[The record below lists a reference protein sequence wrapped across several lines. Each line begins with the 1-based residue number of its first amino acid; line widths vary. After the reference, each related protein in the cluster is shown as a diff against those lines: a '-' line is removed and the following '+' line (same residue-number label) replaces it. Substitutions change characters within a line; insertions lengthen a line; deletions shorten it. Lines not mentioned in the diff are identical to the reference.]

1 MAKRLD
7 IVLQSDYP
15 PETCLAKLSGEMDVD
30 QWTLFSFS
38 GYRGRKPILGRI
50 KGKEFRLHKRRYWHN
65 RSAPVLFGRMTGDQ
79 RGTVVEAYWDIWRWA
94 RIFMRAWLG
103 FAIVVGALVF
113 FTSLRDVIE
122 GKTKVH
128 DDAWIGLIIPLT
140 LVLGGFSAPAIGSS
154 AECSRE
160 ETAGRI
166 DRAQSASQPGFRG
179 ERRQKLEDIAGFVV
193 RIGMGLGEHQ
203 AKIVFAF
210 CSPLGY
216 SPS

>member
-140 LVLGGFSAPAIGSS
+140 LVLGGFLLPRLGAALSAHEKRQLVELIERSLLASPVSGGK
-154 AECSRE
+154 E
-160 ETAGRI
+160 
-166 DRAQSASQPGFRG
+166 DRSWRTSLDSWFG
-179 ERRQKLEDIAGFVV
+179 
-193 RIGMGLGEHQ
+193 
-203 AKIVFAF
+203 
-210 CSPLGY
+210 
-216 SPS
+216 